1 MERRRHRQAPEHS
14 DRTQQSARHID
25 NDRQE
30 RAPRRR
36 GSVRQKVGR
45 IIGTG
50 LPGDAAVFAPD
61 EASAIPAWAQS
72 AVSALSNAGI
82 PLAASD
88 YEAPLPRREAANMLL
103 AAAPAAEAAGLYCC
117 LLYTSRCV

>member
-1 MERRRHRQAPEHS
+1 MISGTPTEEGLVFRPEEDLS
-14 DRTQQSARHID
+14 
-25 NDRQE
+25 
-30 RAPRRR
+30 RAEAA
-36 GSVRQKVGR
+36 VMLQKLLR
-45 IIGTG
+45 

-88 YEAPLPRREAANMLL
+88 YEAPLTRREAANMLL
-103 AAAPAAEAAGLYCC
+103 AAAPAAKTAGLYWAE
-117 LLYTSRCV
+117 

>member
-1 MERRRHRQAPEHS
+1 MISGTPTEEGLVFRPEEDLS
-14 DRTQQSARHID
+14 
-25 NDRQE
+25 
-30 RAPRRR
+30 RAEAA
-36 GSVRQKVGR
+36 VMLQKILR
-45 IIGTG
+45 

-88 YEAPLPRREAANMLL
+88 YEAPLTRREAANMLL
-103 AAAPAAEAAGLYCC
+103 AAAPAAEAAGLYW
-117 LLYTSRCV
+117 SE